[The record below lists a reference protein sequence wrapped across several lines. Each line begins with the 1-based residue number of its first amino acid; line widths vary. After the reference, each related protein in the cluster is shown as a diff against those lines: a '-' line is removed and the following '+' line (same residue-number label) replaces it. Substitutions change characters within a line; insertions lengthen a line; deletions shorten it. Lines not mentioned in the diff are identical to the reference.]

1 MLKGQRNWAS
11 YEVQASA
18 ISIAVDNA
26 RKDGH
31 FLNHT
36 FTVTSRFVDDKSRT
50 AGEVVQMITEDKI
63 DLLLG
68 HPSSTRNMGP
78 AYVTP
83 YYNIP
88 HISWGTTDP
97 TFSKKDIFK
106 TFVRL
111 RTTFNKVGLATIAL
125 YTKFNWRKT
134 AVLIETSYNLCLSA
148 MNAFLSK
155 AAENK
160 ITIAFH
166 QRFTENPS
174 ISEIDN
180 YLFNI
185 KTSARIVFMCARD
198 NNFRRIMIQAHA
210 SQMTNGD
217 YVFIDPNFVAN
228 DDLYRYRTWFNNDSN
243 DAISR
248 EAFRHVIHFSTARWF
263 DERSK
268 AQHLELM
275 RTIPQRMAEPPW
287 NDSTA
292 LDEKIIPPPAAAALH
307 DSMYLAVLWWDHC
320 HNNGLDHR
328 NGVGMFEFTHNLTY
342 SGTSGLI
349 YFDGNGDKQP
359 LFWIEDLKL
368 EGDNQRIFAI
378 VETYKTDSNMFTLW
392 EDPLWLTADGNPP
405 LSSPVYQTIDIV
417 VAVSVAVFII
427 ISFLIAIFTIRKK
440 QYEMQI
446 LKMAWKVDFSEIGMK
461 ISKRGIGSQL
471 SKSATSFGETGSGS
485 NGTDNPNFTLTAE
498 YNGQIVA
505 LKKSP
510 LLTIQLSRLD
520 LVELREM
527 RDFIHPN
534 VNPFLG
540 ACIDSPHICCLFL
553 YGTKG
558 SLQDVLENDDIRL
571 EWTFKVCILKD
582 IAMGMKYI
590 HSSTLRSHGSLK
602 SSNCIIDNR
611 WTVRITDYG
620 VSAFFK
626 QKNMKNLSRMEEF
639 KDLLWTSPEILQS
652 DDVMPRNGTQTGDVY
667 SYGIILHE
675 TFYRVDIIQ
684 DICNGIIYTPDLNKS
699 ENVKPQMLNLMRL
712 CLNEDHRQRPDFNR
726 ILNFIRE
733 NNVEASVSIIDSM
746 INMLEKYANNLEDLV
761 EERTVA
767 LNDEKTKTDR
777 LLYQL
782 LPKLVADKL
791 KRGEMVLPEAFE
803 AVTIFFS
810 DIVGFTILAA
820 KLTPLDV
827 VNFLNDVYTLF
838 DDIISRYDVYK
849 VETIGDAYMVVSGLP
864 KENGNRHSGEIAS
877 MSLSILTR
885 LQFYRMKAI
894 PDQNIMVRIGLHT
907 GPVCAGVVG
916 HTMPRYCLFG
926 DTVNTASRME
936 TYGEGGKIHITGMT
950 KNALA
955 DLGGYNI
962 AERGYIDIKGKGK
975 MFTYWLMGIARKES
989 QSQSTSG
996 MSKKKVSKV
1005 GSVSPSL
1012 RQGLTDIDLLDCY
1025 NIEHYC

>member
-1 MLKGQRNWAS
+1 
-11 YEVQASA
+11 
-18 ISIAVDNA
+18 
-26 RKDGH
+26 
-31 FLNHT
+31 
-36 FTVTSRFVDDKSRT
+36 
-50 AGEVVQMITEDKI
+50 
-63 DLLLG
+63 
-68 HPSSTRNMGP
+68 
-78 AYVTP
+78 
-83 YYNIP
+83 
-88 HISWGTTDP
+88 
-97 TFSKKDIFK
+97 
-106 TFVRL
+106 
-111 RTTFNKVGLATIAL
+111 
-125 YTKFNWRKT
+125 
-134 AVLIETSYNLCLSA
+134 
-148 MNAFLSK
+148 MNAFLSN

-160 ITIAFH
+160 ITIAFY
-166 QRFTENPS
+166 QRFTESLSTTDINS
-174 ISEIDN
+174 
-180 YLFNI
+180 YLFDI
-185 KTSARIVFMCARD
+185 KKSARIVFMCARD

-210 SQMTNGD
+210 SRMTNGD
-217 YVFIDPNFVAN
+217 YVFIDPNFTAN
-228 DDLYRYRTWFNNDSN
+228 DALYRYRTWFNNDSN

-263 DERSK
+263 DESSK
-268 AQHLELM
+268 ARHLELM

-292 LDEKIIPPPAAAALH
+292 LDENLVPPSAAAALH
-307 DSMYLAVLWWDHC
+307 DSMYLAVLWWDYC

-328 NGVGMFEFTHNLTY
+328 NGIGMFEFTHNLTY
-342 SGTSGLI
+342 SGTSGYI
-349 YFDGNGDKQP
+349 HFDGNGDKQP
-359 LFWIEDLKL
+359 LFWLEDLKV

-378 VETYKTDSNMFTLW
+378 VETYKTASDMLSLW
-392 EDPLWLTADGNPP
+392 EDPLWFTADGKPP
-405 LSSPVYQTIDIV
+405 LSSPVCGFSNEFCPPHVKDQTIDIV
-417 VAVSVAVFII
+417 IAASVVIFII
-427 ISFLIAIFTIRKK
+427 ISSLIAIFTVRKK
-440 QYEMQI
+440 QYELQI
-446 LKMAWKVDFSEIGMK
+446 LKMTWKVQFTEIGMK

-471 SKSATSFGETGSGS
+471 SKSATSFGESGSSS

-510 LLTIQLSRLD
+510 LLTVHLSRTD

-540 ACIDSPHICCLFL
+540 ACIDSPNICCLFL

-558 SLQDVLENDDIRL
+558 SLQDVLENDDIKL
-571 EWTFKVCILKD
+571 EWTFKICILKD

-590 HSSTLRSHGSLK
+590 HSSILKSHGSLK

-611 WTVRITDYG
+611 WTVRVTDYG
-620 VSAFFK
+620 VSAFFN
-626 QKNMKNLSRMEEF
+626 QKRLKNLTRMEDF
-639 KDLLWTSPEILQS
+639 KDLLWTSPEILQC
-652 DDVMPRNGTQTGDVY
+652 DDIMPRNGTPAGDVY

-675 TFYRVDIIQ
+675 TFYRCGTFPVAGKTYKDIIQ
-684 DICNGIIYTPDLNKS
+684 DICNGVIYTPDLNKS

-733 NNVEASVSIIDSM
+733 NNIEASVSIIDSM

-777 LLYQL
+777 LLYQM

-791 KRGEMVLPEAFE
+791 KRGEVVLPEAFE

-810 DIVGFTILAA
+810 DIVGFTTIAA
-820 KLTPLDV
+820 KLSPLDV
-827 VNFLNDVYTLF
+827 VDFLNDVYTLF
-838 DDIISRYDVYK
+838 DDVISRYDVYK

-864 KENGNRHSGEIAS
+864 KDNGSRHSGEIAS
-877 MSLSILTR
+877 MSLSILTS
-885 LQFYRMKAI
+885 LQFYRMRAI
-894 PDQNIMVRIGLHT
+894 PEQKVMVRIGLHT

-950 KNALA
+950 RSALA

-962 AERGYIDIKGKGK
+962 AERGFIDIKGKGQ
-975 MFTYWLMGIARKES
+975 MFTYWLLGMVRKES

-996 MSKKKVSKV
+996 MTKKKFSKV
-1005 GSVSPSL
+1005 RSVSPSL
-1012 RQGLTDIDLLDCY
+1012 KQGTTDIDLLDCY
-1025 NIEHYC
+1025 NTDHYC